1 MQVTLTLRRRTPVR
15 AGLGRANNTLVGT
28 LMGGTYMASVL
39 CWSQSPVLVAVLQV
53 PRVKWVKH
61 FPLE

>member
-1 MQVTLTLRRRTPVR
+1 MRLLLSF
-15 AGLGRANNTLVGT
+15 LGPKDSFRRANNTLVGT